1 MMYRA
6 LLLLLLS
13 ALPVRAQIAVS
24 ANDTTEI
31 MVDGVH
37 VMVPN
42 APPDTVTLIDL
53 GARPPRVVAELHAPS
68 SWSGPPQMIA
78 VTPDE
83 SIALVSNS
91 LKVNPAD
98 PTKTTQDNKI
108 SVIALKSSPP
118 AIIATLD
125 AGLFPN
131 GIAINARWHLGVG
144 HQPRRQHRVDLHDRR
159 NPRRPRRTASLC
171 KTRACAPSMPAFTP
185 DGSTVYVT
193 CTDTHRLAILSVTGT
208 EVRDTGRSVV
218 ANLRPVGIE
227 ITPKGDLAIVA
238 NIGNGPTGGVDTLTV
253 VDIASPNPRVI
264 DSVAVGIIPEG
275 LALSPTGDYV
285 AVSLINGTS
294 FPKSSPFHHDANI
307 LKILRLTGS
316 RLTPVAEA
324 RVSPWCQGVAWSNDE
339 RTVVIQCM
347 IEKQIEVF
355 EFDGKKLTRKPSIK
369 MSGGPASIRT
379 AWRPLSRPR

>member
-1 MMYRA
+1 MIYLA
-6 LLLLLLS
+6 LLIVLLF

-31 MVDGVH
+31 LVDGAR
-37 VMVPN
+37 VMVPD

-53 GARPPRVVAELHAPS
+53 SARPPRIIAELNAPS
-68 SWSGPPQMIA
+68 SWSGPPQMVA

-83 SIALVSNS
+83 SVALLSSS

-98 PTKTTQDNKI
+98 PTMTTQDNKI
-108 SVIALKSSPP
+108 SVIDLKSSPP
-118 AIIATLD
+118 AVIKTLD

-131 GIAINARWHLGVG
+131 GIAVNAAGTLALVTNRGDSTVSTYTISGTSVAPAG
-144 HQPRRQHRVDLHDRR
+144 HI
-159 NPRRPRRTASLC
+159 SLQDKNC
-171 KTRACAPSMPAFTP
+171 GPSMPAFTP
-185 DGSTVYVT
+185 DGSTVYVS
-193 CTDTHRLAILSVTGT
+193 CTDTHKLAILSVKGT

-227 ITPKGDLAIVA
+227 ITPNGDLAVVA

-275 LALSPTGDYV
+275 LALSPKGDYV

-294 FPKSSPFHHDANI
+294 FPKSNPFHHDENI
-307 LKILRLTGS
+307 LKILLLTGS
-316 RLTPVAEA
+316 HLTPVAEA
-324 RVSPWCQGVAWSNDE
+324 PVSPWCQGVAWSNDE

-379 AWRPLSRPR
+379 AWRQLNRQQ